1 MTKRVGKIRKQFLSR
16 ERLLLIVEY
25 LCRPEK
31 QRNWTEA
38 TAEAWADYLRN
49 LEDNITILYYKLR
62 YQVWNPKP
70 FIIFEKMEMGK
81 LRIIYASYPEEQ
93 IVDNLYTDCLNY
105 VFFDQKKIVPANC
118 YGSIKGKG
126 QHEMRRAIIRKV
138 RHRTDLYVGI
148 SDTQKYYPTMN
159 HRVLMQT
166 LCQHIKDRWL
176 LWLSRV
182 NLKRMGDLGI
192 ALGLPSSN
200 PIGHIY
206 HAALDWMILLAYKV
220 RRYYRFCDNKFV
232 IHKDVNYTHTVMRVL
247 RDQTEAIGQ
256 RIKADWR
263 VVWCK
268 EERFECLGAMI
279 NSHSAKLRTKSRRRI
294 ERMMRLRIKEGDPMK
309 ALASWSGVKG
319 SLRDLSVSNL
329 IDYWKRN
336 YPEFFHLLRW
346 AREMLSEARHRKKW
360 HRKLER
366 ILTIAKDLRSDHNKT
381 LYPYGLINTAP
392 TETA

>member
-1 MTKRVGKIRKQFLSR
+1 
-16 ERLLLIVEY
+16 
-25 LCRPEK
+25 
-31 QRNWTEA
+31 
-38 TAEAWADYLRN
+38 
-49 LEDNITILYYKLR
+49 
-62 YQVWNPKP
+62 
-70 FIIFEKMEMGK
+70 
-81 LRIIYASYPEEQ
+81 
-93 IVDNLYTDCLNY
+93 
-105 VFFDQKKIVPANC
+105 
-118 YGSIKGKG
+118 
-126 QHEMRRAIIRKV
+126 
-138 RHRTDLYVGI
+138 
-148 SDTQKYYPTMN
+148 
-159 HRVLMQT
+159 
-166 LCQHIKDRWL
+166 
-176 LWLSRV
+176 
-182 NLKRMGDLGI
+182 MGDLGI

-206 HAALDWMILLAYKV
+206 HAAFDWMILLAYKV

-360 HRKLER
+360 YRKLER